1 MNSVL
6 TPRSP
11 VLSRAEQLASLEAAQ
26 RAAGL
31 GPGASTG
38 SNPRAEFWRL
48 RGLRRG
54 AKKTMTQRSREDLS
68 ALTRQGHYPPYERVV
83 LREASFKRPVVIL
96 GPVADI
102 AMKRLTTEV
111 PEQFEIAE
119 SVSRTDSPSKI
130 IKLDTVRVIAE
141 RDKHALL
148 DVTPSAIE
156 RLNYVQYYP
165 VVIFCAPES
174 RSALKALREWL
185 APASRRSSRR
195 LYAQAQKLQ
204 KHSGHL
210 FTATIPLNGT
220 SDSWYQEVK
229 AVIQQQQA
237 RPIWT
242 AEDQL
247 NGSSED
253 LDLPGHGLAASSGD
267 LSCDSRAN
275 SDYEDTDGEGT
286 YTDREGEPQDFD
298 EEAPPTAL
306 ARSSEPVWV
315 DDHQGLMG
323 HGRIAAAEVQ
333 ADSHYTPDQ
342 RRQDSMRTYKHEAL
356 RKKFTRARDIDSSD
370 EEGYDWG
377 PATDL

>member
-1 MNSVL
+1 MGG
-6 TPRSP
+6 
-11 VLSRAEQLASLEAAQ
+11 
-26 RAAGL
+26 AAG
-31 GPGASTG
+31 GG
-38 SNPRAEFWRL
+38 SSCL
-48 RGLRRG
+48 
-54 AKKTMTQRSREDLS
+54 
-68 ALTRQGHYPPYERVV
+68 LTLPC
-83 LREASFKRPVVIL
+83 
-96 GPVADI
+96 
-102 AMKRLTTEV
+102 
-111 PEQFEIAE
+111 
-119 SVSRTDSPSKI
+119 SP
-130 IKLDTVRVIAE
+130 
-141 RDKHALL
+141 LL
-148 DVTPSAIE
+148 
-156 RLNYVQYYP
+156 
-165 VVIFCAPES
+165 
-174 RSALKALREWL
+174 
-185 APASRRSSRR
+185 PA
-195 LYAQAQKLQ
+195 
-204 KHSGHL
+204 
-210 FTATIPLNGT
+210 ATIPLNGT

-323 HGRIAAAEVQ
+323 HGTIAAAEVQVGTWPCGMGGHNRTPETPHNPFHACQRGSQSFFSSLQ

-342 RRQDSMRTYKHEAL
+342 RRQDSMR
-356 RKKFTRARDIDSSD
+356 
-370 EEGYDWG
+370 
-377 PATDL
+377 